1 MQTKNKNE
9 HDISTVLSF
18 NRRKD
23 NYEKFIAKVDPT
35 TDNAAS
41 LENEIEN
48 FSSQG
53 IINRITS
60 DNVVAKRLTGKRNF
74 TTDPECLLQQFLISE
89 EGKIDSFFIKSM
101 QEEYIDI
108 EATSLRYLYSIIFSF
123 LSMRYLSG
131 RTIYYFM
138 IMR

>member
-18 NRRKD
+18 NRGKD

-108 EATSLRYLYSIIFSF
+108 EATSLRYLYSI
-123 LSMRYLSG
+123 
-131 RTIYYFM
+131 YF
-138 IMR
+138 

>member
-18 NRRKD
+18 NRGKD

-60 DNVVAKRLTGKRNF
+60 DNVVAKRLSGKRNL

-89 EGKIDSFFIKSM
+89 EGEIDSFFIKLM

-108 EATSLRYLYSIIFSF
+108 EATSLRYLYSI
-123 LSMRYLSG
+123 
-131 RTIYYFM
+131 YF
-138 IMR
+138 

>member
-1 MQTKNKNE
+1 MRTINRKE

-18 NRRKD
+18 NRGKD

-35 TDNAAS
+35 TETAAS
-41 LENEIEN
+41 LPNEIEN

-60 DNVVAKRLTGKRNF
+60 DDVVAKRSSEKRNL

-89 EGKIDSFFIKSM
+89 VEEVDSFFIKLM

-108 EATSLRYLYSIIFSF
+108 EATSLRY
-123 LSMRYLSG
+123 
-131 RTIYYFM
+131 
-138 IMR
+138 